1 MTRSPSSAIALL
13 AMVLVLCGCTV
24 VYSARPL
31 FGPEDAAAGPPLK
44 PGVWLYR
51 NGATGTR
58 DDDCP
63 FDPEKPIRKWPACA
77 DWVLVRET
85 DMVDYD
91 REKKTWSAHG
101 YVLADGL
108 PRVLQSTV
116 ADEKGVSNNYQGLGP
131 TAHDQAG
138 RITAFRRWIAQCGDP
153 EKLND
158 PKITDRYA
166 AQSRLLPGLALDES
180 GLGCLAEDRDA
191 VRRSVAASQAWS
203 SDVTE
208 TYWVR
213 DSRPDDFARR

>member
-1 MTRSPSSAIALL
+1 MRPLSGMIGLL
-13 AMVLVLCGCTV
+13 AIVVLLGGCTV
-24 VYSARPL
+24 VYSSRPL

-63 FDPEKPIRKWPACA
+63 FDPEKPIPKWPACA
-77 DWVLVRET
+77 SWTLVRET
-85 DMVDYD
+85 DVLVYNRD
-91 REKKTWSAHG
+91 KKTWSAHA
-101 YVLADGL
+101 YVLTDGA
-108 PRVLQSTV
+108 PRVLQLTPM
-116 ADEKGVSNNYQGLGP
+116 DGEDVSITYQGLAP

-166 AQSRLLPGLALDES
+166 ANTLLLPGLALDES
-180 GLGCLAEDRDA
+180 ALGCVARERDA
-191 VRRSVAASQAWS
+191 VRRSVAASRAWS

-208 TYWVR
+208 PYWVR
-213 DSRPDDFARR
+213 DARPGDFARR